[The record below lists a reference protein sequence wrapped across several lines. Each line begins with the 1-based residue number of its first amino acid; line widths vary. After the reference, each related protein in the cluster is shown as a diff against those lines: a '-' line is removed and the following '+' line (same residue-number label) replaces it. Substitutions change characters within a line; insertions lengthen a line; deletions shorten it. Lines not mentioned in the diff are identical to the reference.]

1 MEKMFSDLKIADR
14 MSFRENLNRY
24 EEIHLGVQWCM
35 MDALDENRWNVL
47 LVGINYDKKIK
58 EKDKRASVHDR
69 EV

>member
-1 MEKMFSDLKIADR
+1 
-14 MSFRENLNRY
+14 
-24 EEIHLGVQWCM
+24 M

-47 LVGINYDKKIK
+47 LVGINYDKKTK